1 MRRLA
6 ALIAAGTLVL
16 SSAGVA
22 AAQSTSFKT
31 SLTINFSNSGS
42 DSFSGR
48 VKSPKSACIRQRKV
62 SVYRKRSGSDQKIG
76 ADSSSASGRWRV
88 KVGGNARR
96 GDYYAKT
103 KRATL
108 SSGTCQAARS
118 VVTHVS

>member
-22 AAQSTSFKT
+22 AAQSTTFKT
-31 SLTINFSNSGS
+31 SLTINFNKGS
-42 DSFSGR
+42 DSFSGS
-48 VKSPKSACIRQRKV
+48 VKSPKSACMRQRKV

-88 KVGGNARR
+88 KVGGRARR

-103 KRATL
+103 KRAML

>member
-22 AAQSTSFKT
+22 AAQSTTFKT
-31 SLTINFSNSGS
+31 SLTINFNKGS
-42 DSFSGR
+42 DSFSGS

-76 ADSSSASGRWRV
+76 ADSSSSSGRWRV

-103 KRATL
+103 KRAML